1 MRDGDRRRWWDF
13 AGRKQLLWMIAGL
26 AGGLAV
32 AGGLALLMNYWLEP
46 VSTPELWGLEHVSGE
61 RFEFWYAEESPAIAG
76 LDDLRQ
82 DLETNLVDLV
92 EILDVSEEDIPFPI
106 TVFVHESVGA
116 MKSAILRRKSMS
128 ATTIYGAAFDLLVGE
143 NPRGPLAEVVLAYGW
158 GDCFAQPVYVGTLLY
173 ARDPE
178 RNYHL
183 AVRAAPEK
191 MRHSVSDLVNL
202 EIDGEFQT
210 TLFQRV
216 NAPTASRMM
225 VGLGDI
231 AEFLAINVQELG
243 SPGDLISLES
253 ASLVKYLIEQ
263 PDGVARMKEA
273 WGPGSTANLLARYD
287 DEQAL
292 DDLTAAW
299 HSMALAVDSADPA
312 YAYMRAYYLYES
324 GDFEAAHETVA
335 AWTDA
340 ELTSDDPVALACRAS
355 LGVGENADALR
366 FAGMLSEPGTDFARL
381 AEHMA
386 DWQRLDADRMTILA
400 PGGAAAL
407 EGHRARLEPV
417 IDRLYA
423 LAGRSGDADRIF
435 VFVHP
440 DEASRDLAAV
450 LVPRDERYQN
460 AVHVT
465 EGGDRAYDVAFALL
479 PSVMG
484 SNSPST
490 LLRTG
495 IASTFLRTPDELTAD
510 ACQLLEESRWFPLT
524 QLDVGTVSREIL
536 EIESAL
542 VIQYI
547 EDVYGVETVRAVW
560 SNTSSLGGLSLDTAL
575 QKAFGQSRREIEKEL
590 LFGTLACE

>member
-13 AGRKQLLWMIAGL
+13 AGRKQLLWLVAGM

-46 VSTPELWGLEHVSGE
+46 VSTPELWGLEHFAGE
-61 RFEFWYAEESPAIAG
+61 QFEFWYAEESPAIAQRG
-76 LDDLRQ
+76 ELQRE
-82 DLETNLVDLV
+82 LEANLGELMTLLEVP
-92 EILDVSEEDIPFPI
+92 EEDIPFPI

-158 GDCFAQPVYVGTLLY
+158 GDCFAQPIYVGALLC
-173 ARDPE
+173 AREPE
-178 RNYHL
+178 RNFHL
-183 AVRAAPEK
+183 AVRAAPEE
-191 MRHSVSDLVNL
+191 MRHGVSDLIDL
-202 EIDGEFQT
+202 ESDDAFQT

-216 NAPTASRMM
+216 NAPTAPRMLA
-225 VGLGDI
+225 GLGDI
-231 AEFLAINVQELG
+231 AEFLAINVEELG
-243 SPGDLISLES
+243 SPGDLIALES
-253 ASLVKYLIEQ
+253 ASLVKYLMER
-263 PDGVARMKEA
+263 PDGVARLKEA

-287 DEQAL
+287 DGQTL
-292 DDLTAAW
+292 DDLTDAW
-299 HSMALAVDSADPA
+299 HRTALAEETSDPA

-324 GDFEAAHETVA
+324 GDYEGAYETVSN
-335 AWTDA
+335 WTET
-340 ELTSDDPVALACRAS
+340 ELESDDPVALACRAS
-355 LGVGENADALR
+355 LAVGRSDDAAR
-366 FAGMLSEPGTDFARL
+366 FAGLLSEPGTNFEQL
-381 AEHMA
+381 AEQMA

-400 PGGAAAL
+400 PGNAAAL
-407 EGHRARLEPV
+407 DAHRARLEPI
-417 IDRLYA
+417 IDRLFA
-423 LAGRSGDADRIF
+423 LAGPVSAGGRIF

-440 DEASRDLAAV
+440 GAASRDLAGV
-450 LVPRDERYQN
+450 LLPRDERYRS
-460 AVHVT
+460 AVHVI
-465 EGGDRAYDVAFALL
+465 EGEDRAYDVVFALL

-495 IASTFLRTPDELTAD
+495 IASTFLRTPEELRAA
-510 ACQLLEESRWFPLT
+510 ACQLLQESRWFPLT
-524 QLDVGTVSREIL
+524 QLDIGAVSREIL

-542 VIQYI
+542 LIQYVS
-547 EDVYGVETVRAVW
+547 DVYGADVVQEVW

-575 QKAFGQSRREIEKEL
+575 QKALGQSRREIEKEL